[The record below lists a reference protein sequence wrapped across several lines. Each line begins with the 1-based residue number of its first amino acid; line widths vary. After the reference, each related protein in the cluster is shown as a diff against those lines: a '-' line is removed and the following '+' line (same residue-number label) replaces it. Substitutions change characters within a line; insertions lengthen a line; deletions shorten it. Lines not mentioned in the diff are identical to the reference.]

1 MVQVAYC
8 KAVPA
13 GLFKLKEEK
22 TMSFSVPES
31 TEIQDDRAFRKH
43 MGEVE
48 CPFCKTLLSNDE
60 IYQLNE
66 DVCVCSSCGE
76 VLE

>member
-1 MVQVAYC
+1 
-8 KAVPA
+8 
-13 GLFKLKEEK
+13 
-22 TMSFSVPES
+22 MSFSVPES